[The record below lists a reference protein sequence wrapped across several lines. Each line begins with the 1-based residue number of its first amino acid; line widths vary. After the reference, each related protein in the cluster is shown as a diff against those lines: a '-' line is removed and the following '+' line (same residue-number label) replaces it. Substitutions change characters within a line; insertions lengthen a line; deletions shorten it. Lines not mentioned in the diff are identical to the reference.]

1 MQTLKHLTDEEVM
14 LQLQAGDMACYDE
27 LVARFKDRLYGFI
40 LRMVRNGQTSEDLL
54 QETFLRLYVHR
65 MSYRTIARFSTW
77 IYTIAANL
85 VRSHMRKQNKMP
97 FTDLENDR
105 DDEKPR
111 ELRDPNRSVDEEVA
125 GRMTVEAIREAMDSL
140 PVEFREVIILRE
152 IEELSYEEIV
162 QVLGVPLGTVKSRV
176 NRARG
181 RLKELLRDYVGG
193 Q

>member
-97 FTDLENDR
+97 FTDLESDR

-111 ELRDPNRSVDEEVA
+111 ELPDRNRPVDEEVA

-181 RLKELLRDYVGG
+181 RLKELLRDHVGD
-193 Q
+193 